1 VTSPQSGTASDT
13 PTGLPTSLTGGN
25 GSADAAVA
33 EVSGLCHD
41 LLRIDTSNYG
51 DGSGPGE
58 RVAAEHV
65 MALLHEVG
73 LDPEIFESQPGRA
86 SVFVRVEGDPAG
98 TAERGALMVHGHLD
112 VVPADA
118 HDWQVDPFAGEER
131 DGCLWGRGAVD
142 MKGMDAMMLATLRN
156 LARSG
161 RRPPRD
167 LVFAFF
173 ADEEAGG
180 VLGSHWV
187 VDHRRD
193 LIEGVTEAISEVG
206 GYSLTVDG
214 RGGDPVRLYLLQTAE
229 KGIAWLRLQAHGRAG
244 HGSQINTDNA
254 VTRLAAA
261 VARIGAHEWPIS
273 ITPTVR
279 QFLDGVSELTGVPFD
294 PDNPDEVLAKLG
306 TVARFVGATLRDTT
320 NPTLLKAGYKH
331 NVIPQT
337 AEAFIDCRFLPGHEE
352 LVLST
357 VRELAGPQVDVSV
370 HHRDIALDTPFD
382 GTLVDAMVAALQ
394 AEDPGAPVLPYCLS
408 GGTDNKAL
416 SLVGIRGFG
425 FAPLQLPADLDF
437 AAMFHGVDERVP
449 VDALQFGTRVL
460 DRLLR
465 TC

>member
-1 VTSPQSGTASDT
+1 
-13 PTGLPTSLTGGN
+13 
-25 GSADAAVA
+25 
-33 EVSGLCHD
+33 VSGLCHD

-142 MKGMDAMMLATLRN
+142 MKGMDAMMLAVLRD

-416 SLVGIRGFG
+416 SLVDIRGFG